1 MAWRRRRGRRRALER
16 RCSHERYGRMN
27 GGDRIAVGLARQGV
41 RFLFTLCGGHI
52 SPILVGAK
60 RLGIRVVDVR
70 DEVAAVFAADAVAR
84 LTGVPGVAAVT
95 AGPGVTNT
103 VTAVKNAQLAQ
114 SPVVVLGGAAA
125 TLLKGRGALQDID
138 QMALIRPHVKWAA
151 AARAVAELSPLL
163 EQAFREARSG
173 VPGPVFLEC
182 PIDLLYDEALV
193 RQMYATPAAGGGLTG
208 WALRL
213 YLRRHLRRLF
223 RPGPA
228 RYEPPRFAPPA
239 PGGPGA
245 LGSADGS
252 GGRGAPAAPPAPPV
266 PAAPGP
272 GGAELRRAAALLARS
287 ERPVLVVGSQAL
299 LETGAAGEL
308 AGAIAALGVPVYLA
322 GGARGL
328 LGPDHP
334 LQLRH
339 RRKEALRE
347 ADLVLLAGIP
357 NDFRLDYGRHV
368 GRRVRLLMVNR
379 DAAALHQNRRPQ
391 LAVHADPGRFLRG
404 LAARAAMGSIARAA
418 VGSTAHG
425 GAAAGAPAGE
435 GSAAPPGRW
444 AGWIGVL
451 RARDD
456 AREREI
462 AEQAAAPVSGGLVNP
477 LALCRAV
484 DALLAPD
491 SVIVADGGD
500 FVGTAAYILR
510 PRAPLSWL
518 DPGVFGT
525 LGVGGGFALGAKLC
539 RPGADV
545 WILYGDGSSAYS
557 LAEFDTLARHGL
569 PVIAVVGNDAGWS
582 QIAREQ
588 VEMLHDDVG
597 TVLARTDYH
606 RVAEGYGGRGLS
618 VARPEDVEPVLAEA
632 LRLAR
637 AGSPVLVNALIG
649 KTEFRKGS
657 ISI

>member
-1 MAWRRRRGRRRALER
+1 
-16 RCSHERYGRMN
+16 
-27 GGDRIAVGLARQGV
+27 
-41 RFLFTLCGGHI
+41 
-52 SPILVGAK
+52 
-60 RLGIRVVDVR
+60 
-70 DEVAAVFAADAVAR
+70 
-84 LTGVPGVAAVT
+84 VPGVAAVT

-193 RQMYATPAAGGGLTG
+193 RQMYAMPAGSGGLAG
-208 WALRL
+208 WALGL

-223 RPGPA
+223 RLGPA

-245 LGSADGS
+245 PGSAERS
-252 GGRGAPAAPPAPPV
+252 GGHGAPAAPPGPPAA
-266 PAAPGP
+266 AAPGP

-339 RRKEALRE
+339 RRKETLRE

-368 GRRVRLLMVNR
+368 GRRARLLMVNR
-379 DAAALHQNRRPQ
+379 AAAALHQNRRPQ
-391 LAVHADPGRFLRG
+391 LAVHADPGRFLRALAA

-418 VGSTAHG
+418 VGSTARAAVGSTAHG
-425 GAAAGAPAGE
+425 GSARGASAE
-435 GSAAPPGRW
+435 EASAAPQGRW
-444 AGWIGVL
+444 AGWIAVL

-456 AREREI
+456 AREQEI

-525 LGVGGGFALGAKLC
+525 LGVGGGFAIGAKLC

-588 VEMLHDDVG
+588 VDMLHDDVG

-632 LRLAR
+632 LRLSR